1 MNTKVLLLAMVGGL
15 LLPVLPLVVGL
26 IAGLG
31 EWPSHALPRTTARPE
46 STESPAE
53 KVGCGA

>member
-1 MNTKVLLLAMVGGL
+1 MNTKMLLAVVGGL
-15 LLPVLPLVVGL
+15 LLSVLPLVAGL

-31 EWPSHALPRTTARPE
+31 EWPSHALPRTEARPT

-53 KVGCGA
+53 KVAA

>member
-53 KVGCGA
+53 KVAA